1 MGNLC
6 RGAHNIVGKKDK
18 KVLYVILNYMKPI
31 NLFYLIRELII
42 LILISV
48 VTLTLL
54 ILFSIYA
61 TLSGLGETIKRGIE
75 CAFGRN
81 ITSIG
86 RSG

>member
-6 RGAHNIVGKKDK
+6 RRAHNIVRKKHK

-42 LILISV
+42 LVLISV
-48 VTLTLL
+48 VTLILL
-54 ILFSIYA
+54 VLFGVFVIILE
-61 TLSGLGETIKRGIE
+61 LGEMIKRGFE
-75 CAFGRN
+75 RAFGRN

>member
-6 RGAHNIVGKKDK
+6 RRAHNIVEKKHK

-42 LILISV
+42 LVLVSV

-54 ILFSIYA
+54 VSFLIFVAISE
-61 TLSGLGETIKRGIE
+61 LGEMIKRGFKRG
-75 CAFGRN
+75 FGRN
-81 ITSIG
+81 ITSTG
-86 RSG
+86 RSY

>member
-31 NLFYLIRELII
+31 NLLYLIRECSI

-48 VTLTLL
+48 ITFICLL
-54 ILFSIYA
+54 IFSVFAIMSSLYEI
-61 TLSGLGETIKRGIE
+61 LKEGYKRG
-75 CAFGRN
+75 FRRD
-81 ITSIG
+81 TT
-86 RSG
+86 